1 MLLFTISKTQRLAGQ
16 WFIQETA
23 SPEVVQICVTQD

>member
-1 MLLFTISKTQRLAGQ
+1 MLLFTPSETQRLGQ
-16 WFIQETA
+16 WFIQQTA